1 MTREWFTEACDQ
13 QPDPESGAR
22 ITRLTSAVCI
32 NSNVYCEQPYCSKDG
47 NRVAVMRQDGMGL
60 DLGGA
65 LMVADLRTLHS
76 AVIERSIDLDPCT
89 SAWSGFLYYLRHGEE
104 LIRFCLDTLTKEIVA
119 DCITLPVNCHI
130 QSVSPD
136 LRYCIA
142 QAVLPGPT
150 MGVLRIDLEGGGWD
164 VIFEHPEITN
174 SHLQY
179 NPVNGRDILVQHNR
193 GSRMA
198 ADGTILKRGDAEL
211 GATLMVID
219 GEGGNCRKL
228 PAGPPHTAGCTGH
241 ECFVA
246 DTGKV
251 AFTVNATGPN
261 RELDSRYPEGNLF
274 TAGPGDAEPTVF
286 AAPEHYFN
294 HLCVSKCGKY
304 FVCDSYPKGLP
315 GPVAIVIG
323 NLQSGKY
330 RAIVKDCRST
340 LSGAQCRH
348 PHPYLTSENRH
359 VVYNSDCDAI
369 PHVYFAEVPDGFL
382 AGLD

>member
-1 MTREWFTEACDQ
+1 MSSERTSIHRVLWAATGFALAAMLGLSFEFLMPAAEAQTTGTQSREAQSTSSSIEASDSYQ
-13 QPDPESGAR
+13 IMMAYQDSFR
-22 ITRLTSAVCI
+22 
-32 NSNVYCEQPYCSKDG
+32 
-47 NRVAVMRQDGMGL
+47 RV
-60 DLGGA
+60 
-65 LMVADLRTLHS
+65 
-76 AVIERSIDLDPCT
+76 
-89 SAWSGFLYYLRHGEE
+89 
-104 LIRFCLDTLTKEIVA
+104 
-119 DCITLPVNCHI
+119 
-130 QSVSPD
+130 
-136 LRYCIA
+136 A